1 MKCKH
6 LTAIPLDAT
15 VQQIWDICEPPQLR
29 HTAGTTEVIITLVMQ
44 FVKLNE
50 ESPMRDP
57 VSSGL
62 RRKP

>member
-15 VQQIWDICEPPQLR
+15 VQLIWDICEPPQLR
-29 HTAGTTEVIITLVMQ
+29 HTAGTTEVIITLIMH

-50 ESPMRDP
+50 ECPMRDA
-57 VSSGL
+57 VASGL
-62 RRKP
+62 RRKS